1 MQLLLPTAAVKRAK
15 ARETCRRVRSQEWGW
30 GANRIHLS
38 GYSLEGRPGN
48 EKFASS
54 KMVQMHLER
63 SSLHDGIFN
72 LYRQQQRPLSEGS
85 KLLEALCSNNELIT
99 YYKMTWQH
107 KRFFVPLYVHLFLL
121 FSPQDKI

>member
-1 MQLLLPTAAVKRAK
+1 M
-15 ARETCRRVRSQEWGW
+15 
-30 GANRIHLS
+30 GANRFHLS

-63 SSLHDGIFN
+63 PSFLDGIFN
-72 LYRQQQRPLSEGS
+72 LYRQQQRPLGEGS

-107 KRFFVPLYVHLFLL
+107 KRFFVPLY
-121 FSPQDKI
+121 KI